1 MSRKATLNDVV
12 AASGLSIF
20 TVSRALNRAE
30 GVSEGSRKRVL
41 EAAKAVGYV
50 PNLAAKAVRNQTP
63 GPVIVMTAS
72 TSNAYYIDMLS
83 GIQAG
88 LRSAGLGMR
97 TADLAP
103 EGIFDAELE
112 EAAVQEAMQSR
123 ASGVISTLTLGR
135 ENYEKLTAW
144 GVPVVF
150 VDSQP
155 PVSSYETASVTTDNA
170 AAASVVGDHL
180 ALHGQEDWV
189 LLIYPALWSS
199 RATREDGLRVAA
211 ERHGATLAVLECGND
226 PASAESVTS
235 AYLSTRHGASPFA
248 LIAGNNPL
256 LRGALNATRAA
267 SLRLPE
273 DVCLISFDEFM
284 WSALI
289 DPPITV
295 VDEDSKSIGELA
307 ATTLRNVIQRNS
319 PHHGGEPRPG
329 IRYLPQDTK
338 EVEATLVIRQ
348 SCGCP

>member
-144 GVPVVF
+144 GCRWCSSTHSHRFLPTRRPQLPPIMQR
-150 VDSQP
+150 QP
-155 PVSSYETASVTTDNA
+155 ALSVTISRCTDKRI
-170 AAASVVGDHL
+170 GF
-180 ALHGQEDWV
+180 
-189 LLIYPALWSS
+189 
-199 RATREDGLRVAA
+199 
-211 ERHGATLAVLECGND
+211 C
-226 PASAESVTS
+226 
-235 AYLSTRHGASPFA
+235 LSTPRC
-248 LIAGNNPL
+248 
-256 LRGALNATRAA
+256 GALAQPARTGCA
-267 SLRLPE
+267 SQRNDTAPRLRSWSVETIPHPLSLLRLPI
-273 DVCLISFDEFM
+273 CQRG
-284 WSALI
+284 
-289 DPPITV
+289 TV
-295 VDEDSKSIGELA
+295 PAPL
-307 ATTLRNVIQRNS
+307 L
-319 PHHGGEPRPG
+319 
-329 IRYLPQDTK
+329 
-338 EVEATLVIRQ
+338 
-348 SCGCP
+348 